1 MPENVR
7 DAILMCQTITNHEGR
22 RRQLQYVGKMMRT
35 LDEEEVAVI
44 QRTIESW
51 KGASKAETASL
62 HALERRRDKL
72 LADDKALTQLL
83 EEHPQLDVQ
92 HLRTLIRN
100 ARKEQ
105 AENKPPKAYREIFQ
119 ILKDLAKPAK
129 AAPPEED
136 EGEDATMSPT
146 NKVDEL
152 ANELVIGLVSV
163 SDRAS
168 GGVYEDKGIPALQ
181 EWLGKAL
188 TTPFRVETRLIPDDR
203 DDIESTLIEL
213 VDEAR
218 CHLVLTTGGTGPAR
232 RDVTPEATLAIG
244 TQGDAGLR
252 RADAP
257 GQPALRADRDPVAPG
272 RRDPRDAR
280 SRGPGHEP
288 AGPAEIDQGNPRR
301 A

>member
-1 MPENVR
+1 MPNANRGAVGFRSDEFEPEYDRPSKSELKRQSNELQKLGEQLIEAPRDRVKR
-7 DAILMCQTITNHEGR
+7 VPMPDEVKDAILMAQTITNHEGR

-83 EEHPQLDVQ
+83 EEHPHLDVQ

-129 AAPPEED
+129 AAAPGED
-136 EGEDATMSPT
+136 EGEDAD
-146 NKVDEL
+146 DE
-152 ANELVIGLVSV
+152 
-163 SDRAS
+163 
-168 GGVYEDKGIPALQ
+168 
-181 EWLGKAL
+181 
-188 TTPFRVETRLIPDDR
+188 
-203 DDIESTLIEL
+203 
-213 VDEAR
+213 
-218 CHLVLTTGGTGPAR
+218 
-232 RDVTPEATLAIG
+232 
-244 TQGDAGLR
+244 
-252 RADAP
+252 P
-257 GQPALRADRDPVAPG
+257 G
-272 RRDPRDAR
+272 
-280 SRGPGHEP
+280 E
-288 AGPAEIDQGNPRR
+288 
-301 A
+301 